1 MEDILSGLNGQ
12 NVLQLVVEE
21 LDSVQENVP
30 IQSQKI
36 KEKLVLNKTWDQLR
50 KLESVT
56 PRIVVRTE
64 KHSFS

>member
-12 NVLQLVVEE
+12 NVLQLVVGEFDGILE
-21 LDSVQENVP
+21 LAP

-36 KEKLVLNKTWDQLR
+36 KGKLVLNKTWVHLR

-56 PRIVVRTE
+56 PRNVVRTE
-64 KHSFS
+64 NH